1 MKRRRKP
8 TISFKVKVRP
18 EDFQVVEVA
27 DLVPEGGGEYR
38 LYRLTKSGWNT
49 TDLLLRLAK
58 RFGLRYQAISYGGKK
73 DRHAL
78 TEQYITI
85 RDRRNFSLQE
95 ETYRLESLGFVTQPM
110 TPERIRG
117 NRFLITLRAIR
128 EPDVLFLKR
137 NLHAI
142 RARGVPNYFDDQR
155 FGSYDKERGFIAE
168 KLLKDQWEEG
178 LKIYLT
184 LEYPEQTR
192 ATRKRKHFFRD
203 HWWQWEQCRER
214 ARTVTEQM
222 IFDYLVRRGGN
233 YVGAMNLVPREELSL
248 ILAAY
253 QSYLWNE
260 MVAEMITHLASRTL
274 SLPGVANTYVFYIEL
289 PDDAFDYLRALRLPT
304 PGPKV
309 SFPDPYTERIFT
321 TTLERVGVHPSA
333 FALKKLYR
341 AYFTSFSRDVLVM
354 PEELELLDVAPD
366 DLYPGRVKATV
377 RFFLPRGAYGTMVL
391 KRLTLKVKYSPANR
405 TASAPGSPSH

>member
-1 MKRRRKP
+1 MKPKRPPIIRY
-8 TISFKVKVRP
+8 KVKVRP
-18 EDFQVVEVA
+18 EDFHVVEVT
-27 DLVPEGGGEYR
+27 DVTPERWGEYR

-58 RFGLRYQAISYGGKK
+58 RFGLPYRAISYGGKK

-85 RDRRNFSLQE
+85 CDRRDFSLE
-95 ETYRLESLGFVTQPM
+95 EENYRLESLGFVHQPM
-110 TPERIRG
+110 TPDGIRG
-117 NRFLITLRAIR
+117 NHFRITLRAMGEADI
-128 EPDVLFLKR
+128 PFLKR
-137 NLHAI
+137 NLLAV
-142 RARGVPNYFDDQR
+142 RARGLPNYFDDQR
-155 FGSYDKERGFIAE
+155 FGSYDKRRGFIAE

-184 LEYPEQTR
+184 LEYPEETR
-192 ATRKRKHFFRD
+192 AARQRKRFFLD
-203 HWWQWEQCRER
+203 HWWQWERCRER
-214 ARTVTEQM
+214 ARSVTEQM

-260 MVAEMITHLASRTL
+260 MVAEMIRHLASRTL
-274 SLPGVANTYVFYIEL
+274 SVSGVANSYVFPIEL
-289 PDDAFDYLRALRLPT
+289 PNQAFDYLRTLRLPT

-309 SFPDPYTERIFT
+309 SFPDPYAQHIYL
-321 TTLERVGVHPSA
+321 TTLRRVGLQPSA

-341 AYFTSFSRDVLVM
+341 AYFNSFARDVLVM
-354 PEELELLDVAPD
+354 PEGLELLDVAPD
-366 DLYPGRVKATV
+366 DLYPGRMKATV
-377 RFFLPRGAYGTMVL
+377 RFFLPRGSYGTMVL
-391 KRLTLKVKYSPANR
+391 KRLTLKVRPPVPR
-405 TASAPGSPSH
+405 RETASSETPSH